1 MTKDRVI
8 FIDANC
14 TNVNNSNPVLLLCG
28 KSDDNNSLMDSS
40 CQCPTADQLLLS
52 ATKIRSAIKNQLM
65 CTNYNKKNVDVAA
78 RLLIPR
84 DSDETLNSWNSL
96 LIVCRFYSHNNLLD
110 LVDQLITINSTDVM
124 ATTADGFNALMVLS
138 RYSNN
143 EKIVQVAKLL
153 IAKGIGVNHVTSS
166 GFNALMILSWFSQS
180 DRIIEIAQLLIDQ
193 GSDIHRQDND
203 GKNSVTYVIMSLFRK
218 LQNGPNGATSSNER
232 HQYQPTNS
240 DGINALMYLVSSE
253 QRHNCR
259 ISKTSCSKW
268 NRCESEE

>member
-1 MTKDRVI
+1 M
-8 FIDANC
+8 
-14 TNVNNSNPVLLLCG
+14 
-28 KSDDNNSLMDSS
+28 
-40 CQCPTADQLLLS
+40 
-52 ATKIRSAIKNQLM
+52 
-65 CTNYNKKNVDVAA
+65 
-78 RLLIPR
+78 
-84 DSDETLNSWNSL
+84 
-96 LIVCRFYSHNNLLD
+96 
-110 LVDQLITINSTDVM
+110 
-124 ATTADGFNALMVLS
+124 TADGYNAPMVLC

-253 QRHNCR
+253 HPICR
-259 ISKTSCSKW
+259 YSHSDTIVELVKLLVANGIGVCV
-268 NRCESEE
+268 ESEE